1 MSSRST
7 LVSEIQQLLTGEDA
21 DPRAAQGIFLIPVL
35 AELLLRAFAPAEFD
49 VYFWLGSVL
58 ALVPTLGSVAIGRG
72 WARSRWTIWLPILDM
87 VALGTYRLSDSTA
100 IGIAVAFPA
109 IWLGLQFGRKGVLL
123 TFVTVTIAFVLPTL
137 ITFGL
142 TLDAFSRVT
151 QLTLMSVICSGSVAV
166 TAELWKVQVA
176 RTRNSTTRLEKAM
189 ADVIQQRRL
198 TRTIITSVDIGLVA
212 IDANGAYDTMNPR
225 HQDFMDLAYP
235 RGHAGRAGQTG
246 FVYDADGVTLLP
258 REGMPTY
265 RAHRGEGFRDQL
277 IWVGE
282 DPAERR
288 ALAVSSTP
296 YFRTDGEFGGAVLAY
311 HDITELVLASRIKDE
326 FVASVSHELR
336 TPLTSIIGYVDV
348 ILEDT
353 EDLPEEVRGYLVTVQ
368 RNSRRLHRLVDD
380 LLSTVLE
387 SVSTVLDVELIPVGE
402 LFWTAAEEAGK
413 VAAATG
419 LTLELDTSGVDADL
433 SIEADGERLAQ
444 VFDNLFSNAIK
455 YTPAGGLIQASLARQ
470 DGHVVVRVRDTGR
483 GISEGELGEIFTK
496 FFRSSTVLTDAIPGV
511 GLGLAIT
518 KTIVDAHGG
527 RIAVDST
534 LGEGTTFE
542 VRLPITQQQSRPTA
556 EPIASSVAPS
566 PAEPVG
572 QVVPAAPAP

>member
-7 LVSEIQQLLTGEDA
+7 LVSEIQQLLTGEHA
-21 DPRAAQGIFLIPVL
+21 DPRAAQGVFLAPVMV
-35 AELLLRAFAPAEFD
+35 ELLLRFLAPTGFD
-49 VYFWLGSVL
+49 SYFYYGSAM
-58 ALVPTLGSVAIGRG
+58 ALVPTLGSVAISKG
-72 WARSRWTIWLPILDM
+72 WASDRWTIWLPVLDM
-87 VALGTYRLSDSTA
+87 VALGTYRLSDNTA
-100 IGIAVAFPA
+100 IGIAIAFPA
-109 IWLGLQFGRKGVLL
+109 IWLGLQFGRRGVAITLA
-123 TFVTVTIAFVLPTL
+123 TVLVAFVFPTL

-142 TLDAFSRVT
+142 TLAAFSRVT
-151 QLTLMSVICSGSVAV
+151 QLTLMAVICSGAVAM
-166 TAELWKVQVA
+166 TAELWKAQVVH
-176 RTRNSTTRLEKAM
+176 TRNSAIRLEKAM
-189 ADVIQQRRL
+189 TDVIEQRRL
-198 TRTIITSVDIGLVA
+198 TKTIITSVDVGLVA

-225 HQDFMDLAYP
+225 HQDFMELAYP
-235 RGHAGRAGQTG
+235 TGHAGMAGQTG
-246 FVYDADGVTLLP
+246 FVYGADGVSVLG
-258 REGMPTY
+258 REDMPTS
-265 RAHRGEGFRDQL
+265 RAVQGEAFRDVL

-296 YFRTDGEFGGAVLAY
+296 YFRANGDFGGAVLAY

-353 EDLPEEVRGYLVTVQ
+353 DDLPEDVRGYLVTVQ

-387 SVSTVLDVELIPVGE
+387 SVSTVLDVERLSVTE
-402 LFWTAAEEAGK
+402 LLRASADEAANTAASS
-413 VAAATG
+413 G
-419 LTLELDTSGVDADL
+419 LTLECDTSGVSADL
-433 SIEADGERLAQ
+433 GIEADGERLAQ

-455 YTPAGGLIQASLARQ
+455 YTPHGGRITASLASE
-470 DGHVVVRVRDTGR
+470 GEHAVVRVRDTGR
-483 GISEGELGEIFTK
+483 GIAPAELGEIFTK

-527 RIAVDST
+527 EICVSSK

-542 VRLPITQQQSRPTA
+542 VRLPLTQGNATA
-556 EPIASSVAPS
+556 PQA
-566 PAEPVG
+566 
-572 QVVPAAPAP
+572 VPAA